1 MKVIVIGGGV
11 IGLSTAY
18 FLERDGHDVTLI
30 EQQSEIAQGA
40 SHANGGQ
47 LSYSYVAP
55 FANPSI
61 LPDIPGWLFNRRSPV
76 QIHPQLDP
84 HQWNWSL
91 AFLRACSSEQSR
103 ITTQRL
109 LRLSL
114 YSRDLVRAAVRTEL
128 LDFGYRQNG
137 KLVLYSSQESMQAAI
152 RQLDY
157 QRAFGCEQET
167 HDADGCCRIEP
178 AIRHMRDRIVG
189 GILTR
194 SDDAGDC
201 YRFCLA
207 LMRALSGRSRFHL
220 RTGITVSGFR
230 AANGKLVGLETSD
243 GLANADAYVLAA
255 GIGSRSLA
263 RTIDI
268 DLPIYPLKGYSLTV
282 PIADGDAAPRL
293 SITDS
298 RHKIVYTRLGE
309 SLRIAGG
316 AELAGEDR
324 SLSERRIEYLV
335 EASRQAFP
343 GASDY
348 SRFQPWCGLRP
359 ATPKGTPILGVTR
372 YENLV
377 LNVGHGGLGFTLA
390 MGSGRV
396 TADLVADKMPAISLD
411 GMEMAPGQRGTAVRE
426 VVPDRVA

>member
-1 MKVIVIGGGV
+1 M
-11 IGLSTAY
+11 
-18 FLERDGHDVTLI
+18 
-30 EQQSEIAQGA
+30 
-40 SHANGGQ
+40 
-47 LSYSYVAP
+47 
-55 FANPSI
+55 
-61 LPDIPGWLFNRRSPV
+61 
-76 QIHPQLDP
+76 
-84 HQWNWSL
+84 
-91 AFLRACSSEQSR
+91 
-103 ITTQRL
+103 
-109 LRLSL
+109 
-114 YSRDLVRAAVRTEL
+114 
-128 LDFGYRQNG
+128 
-137 KLVLYSSQESMQAAI
+137 
-152 RQLDY
+152 
-157 QRAFGCEQET
+157 
-167 HDADGCCRIEP
+167 
-178 AIRHMRDRIVG
+178 
-189 GILTR
+189 
-194 SDDAGDC
+194 
-201 YRFCLA
+201 
-207 LMRALSGRSRFHL
+207 
-220 RTGITVSGFR
+220 
-230 AANGKLVGLETSD
+230 
-243 GLANADAYVLAA
+243 
-255 GIGSRSLA
+255 
-263 RTIDI
+263 
-268 DLPIYPLKGYSLTV
+268 KGYSLTV

-298 RHKIVYTRLGE
+298 RHKIVYTRLGKL
-309 SLRIAGG
+309 LRIAGG